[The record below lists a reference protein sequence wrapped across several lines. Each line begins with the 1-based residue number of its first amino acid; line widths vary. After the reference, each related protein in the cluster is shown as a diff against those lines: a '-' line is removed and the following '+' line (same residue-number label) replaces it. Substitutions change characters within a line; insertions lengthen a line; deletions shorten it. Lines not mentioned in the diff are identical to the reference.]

1 MRHRRCPCC
10 CDCVSGSEFGGLW
23 SPSGLPLGVWVAL
36 EMSCMTCASSFY
48 YQDSCEPPTLP
59 PPEPLASTMCPPPL
73 PWCTLPPG
81 PICAGPELPS
91 PGSHMPSVS
100 TLQHSYLKQL
110 WYDFPPFSFPFRN
123 HTEKEA
129 TQKKTHTR
137 TLLSMPALP
146 SCRCTHHFGTL
157 FGSCSGE
164 AGRRRGPPG

>member
-1 MRHRRCPCC
+1 
-10 CDCVSGSEFGGLW
+10 
-23 SPSGLPLGVWVAL
+23 
-36 EMSCMTCASSFY
+36 
-48 YQDSCEPPTLP
+48 
-59 PPEPLASTMCPPPL
+59 
-73 PWCTLPPG
+73 
-81 PICAGPELPS
+81 
-91 PGSHMPSVS
+91 MPSVS

-164 AGRRRGPPG
+164 AGRRRSGRHSPGSSLTQQVVSKLSTALLKAEVPLVQEKWAT